1 MAERKDDS
9 YFAEKMR
16 RDLAFIIRQMKGVS
30 ISELKENEI
39 LLDSMM
45 FRLIQISENARKL
58 SDDYRQQHSTVPWT
72 AVFGLRNRVV
82 HDYGNV
88 DLNIIY
94 STLKEDIPVLFEE
107 LGS

>member
-1 MAERKDDS
+1 
-9 YFAEKMR
+9 MR

-45 FRLIQISENARKL
+45 FRMIQISENARKL